1 MTEMAT
7 DKNSASG
14 AAQQPTS
21 KLPSTARV
29 VVIGGGAVG
38 ASVLYHLG
46 ELGWTDCVLLEKN
59 ELTSGS
65 TWHAAGNCPN
75 YVGSWTIMKIQSYS
89 TELYRKL
96 GALVDYPM
104 NYHVTG
110 AIRLAH
116 SRQRM
121 EEFRHVQSMGRQ
133 MGIEFTEMSN
143 AEMQEIYPFLETHDL
158 YGGQWDPLDGDI
170 DPAQLT
176 QALAKGARDMG
187 QTIVRFCPVTGV
199 RRENGEWVVA
209 TPAGEIRCEYVVN
222 AAGYRGGEVG
232 KMFGRN
238 LPCISLAHQ
247 YLITEAIPE
256 LTARDE
262 KLPLLRDPDSSYY
275 LRQEK
280 DGLLLGPYE
289 KNCRAHW
296 IDPSDPMPEDFSF
309 QLYQDDLER
318 LEWYIEDACARVPIL
333 GTGGITRVVNGPIP
347 YTPDGLPLL
356 GQMPGVPNAFEACV
370 FTFGIVQAGG
380 AGKMLSQIIVEGE
393 SETDGWAVDPR
404 RFTDH
409 VDDAYAAAKAIETY
423 SHEYAMHFPQIQWPA
438 GRQAKLSPLYD
449 KLAAAGAEFGAYG
462 GWERADWFPQNDADR
477 RPADSYDR
485 QHWFDTVGAECRH
498 VAEHVGILELTGF
511 TRFLLKGAGAADW
524 LRRQITGNLPKVGR
538 IGLVYMASPKGK
550 ILSEMTATRIAEDE
564 ILLML
569 GAGAYWHDRD
579 LLQFALPE
587 DGKITLQDITAE
599 MATLLVTGPKAP
611 ALMRDVSKGAIRPDD
626 FAWLSHQR
634 LNIAGVE
641 VTAIRVSFA
650 GEAGWEL
657 HCPMADVTTLYDA
670 IMASGAPHNLGH
682 FGMLALD
689 SMRLEK
695 GYRSWKSDLTSDYTM
710 LESGL
715 GRWVKFDKDDFV
727 GKASLMAEHQAGT
740 KRHFV
745 TLTLDDPVT
754 DSGDGTLGEPFGEAV
769 YLSTVN
775 IDNKS
780 AGLVVSAGY
789 GHRVEKSI
797 AMAVIDADALDDNVL
812 GGEKPISVLV
822 LGKERRAHIVEGGV
836 LYDPDNSRMKV

>member
-1 MTEMAT
+1 MTESLERDIDMTQERPA
-7 DKNSASG
+7 SAE
-14 AAQQPTS
+14 AELQTS
-21 KLPSTARV
+21 AKLPTTARV

-38 ASVLYHLG
+38 CSVLYHLA
-46 ELGWTDCVLLEKN
+46 EMGWSDCVLLEKN

-75 YVGSWTIMKIQSYS
+75 FVGSWTMMKIQSYS

-96 GALVDYPM
+96 GDLVDYPM

-121 EEFRHVQSMGRQ
+121 EEFRHVQAMGRH
-133 MGIEFTEMSN
+133 MGVEFEEMSN
-143 AEMQEIYPFLETHDL
+143 SDMQAIYPFLETHDL

-187 QTIVRFCPVTGV
+187 AKIIRFCPVTAVERVGD
-199 RRENGEWVVA
+199 EWKIT
-209 TPAGEIRCEYVVN
+209 TPNGEIRAEYVVN
-222 AAGYRGGEVG
+222 AAGYRASELG
-232 KMFGRN
+232 KMFGRDV
-238 LPCISLAHQ
+238 PCVSLAHQ
-247 YLITEAIPE
+247 YLITEPIPE

-296 IDPSDPMPEDFSF
+296 LEASDPMPDDFSF
-309 QLYQDDLER
+309 QLYNDDLER

-333 GTGGITRVVNGPIP
+333 GTAGITRVVNGPIP

-356 GQMPGVPNAFEACV
+356 GPMPGVPNAFEACV

-380 AGKMLSQIIVEGE
+380 AGKLLAEMMIEGE
-393 SETDGWAVDPR
+393 ADSDSWAVDPR

-409 VDDAYAAAKAIETY
+409 VDTAYTAAKAIETY

-438 GRQAKLSPLYD
+438 GRKAKCSPLYD
-449 KLAAAGAEFGAYG
+449 RLQAAGAAFGSYG
-462 GWERADWFPQNDADR
+462 GWERADWFPLNESDR

-485 QHWFDTVGAECRH
+485 QHWFAAVGDECRH
-498 VAEHVGILELTGF
+498 VASHAGILELTGF
-511 TRFLLKGAGAADW
+511 SRFHVTGAGADAW
-524 LRRQITGNLPKVGR
+524 LGKQITGNLPRVGR
-538 IGLVYMASPKGK
+538 IGLVYFASPKGK
-550 ILSEMTATRIAEDE
+550 ILTEMTVTRFAENDL
-564 ILLML
+564 LLMT

-579 LLQFALPE
+579 LLMASLPA
-587 DGKITLQDITAE
+587 DGMVQIADITRDL
-599 MATLLVTGPKAP
+599 ATLLVTGPKSP
-611 ALMRDVSKGAIRPDD
+611 AILADLTGQAMAHED
-626 FAWLSHQR
+626 FAWLSHR
-634 LNIAGVE
+634 MIEIAGHE
-641 VTAIRVSFA
+641 VTVIRVSFA
-650 GEAGWEL
+650 GEAGFEL
-657 HCPMADVTTLYDA
+657 HCKMDAVVAVYDA
-670 IMASGAPHNLGH
+670 VMAAGAAHQLRP

-715 GRWVKFDKDDFV
+715 GRWVNFNKDDFV
-727 GKASLMAEHQAGT
+727 GRSALQAEYQAGC
-740 KRHFV
+740 RREFV
-745 TLTLDDPVT
+745 TLVLDDP
-754 DSGDGTLGEPFGEAV
+754 DDGAPFGEAV
-769 YLSTVN
+769 YLSSVV
-775 IDNKS
+775 IDGVD
-780 AGLVVSAGY
+780 AGLVLSGGY
-789 GHRVEKSI
+789 GHRVGASI
-797 AMAVIDADALDDNVL
+797 AMAVVDCDALQKAKD
-812 GGEKPISVLV
+812 ISVLV
-822 LGKERRAHIVEGGV
+822 LGRPRRAKMVDGHV
-836 LYDPDNSRMKV
+836 LYDPENTKMKV

>member
-1 MTEMAT
+1 MNEMTPN
-7 DKNSASG
+7 DQ
-14 AAQQPTS
+14 AQQPTG

-75 YVGSWTIMKIQSYS
+75 YVGSWTMMKIQSYS
-89 TELYRKL
+89 TSLYRRL
-96 GALVDYPM
+96 GDLVDYPM

-121 EEFRHVQSMGRQ
+121 EEFRHVERMGRQ
-133 MGIEFTEMSN
+133 MGVEFQEMSN

-187 QTIVRFCPVTGV
+187 QTIIRFCPVTGV
-199 RRENGEWVVA
+199 RREDSEWVLT

-222 AAGYRGGEVG
+222 AAGYRAAELGR
-232 KMFGRN
+232 MFGRN
-238 LPCISLAHQ
+238 VPCISLAHQ
-247 YLITEAIPE
+247 YLVTEAVPE
-256 LTARDE
+256 LTARDTQ
-262 KLPLLRDPDSSYY
+262 LPLLRDPDSSYY

-296 IDPSDPMPEDFSF
+296 TTPSDPMPADFSF
-309 QLYQDDLER
+309 QLYNDDLER

-333 GTGGITRVVNGPIP
+333 GTAGITRVVNGPIP

-356 GQMPGVPNAFEACV
+356 GKMPGVPNAFEACV
-370 FTFGIVQAGG
+370 FTFGIVQGGG
-380 AGKMLSQIIVEGE
+380 AGKLLAEIIVEGE
-393 SETDGWAVDPR
+393 SETDNWAVDPR
-404 RFTDH
+404 RFTNH
-409 VDDAYAAAKAIETY
+409 VDEAYTEAKAIETY
-423 SHEYAMHFPQIQWPA
+423 SHEYAMHFPQVQWPA
-438 GRQAKLSPLYD
+438 ARKAKVSPLYD
-449 KLAAAGAEFGAYG
+449 RLAAAGAEFGAYG
-462 GWERADWFPQNDADR
+462 GWERADWFPLNDADR

-485 QHWFDTVGAECRH
+485 QHWFDAVGAECRH
-498 VAEHVGILELTGF
+498 VAEHVGVLELTGF
-511 TRFLLKGAGAADW
+511 SRFIIKGAGTADW
-524 LRRQITGNLPKVGR
+524 LRRQITGKLPKVGR
-538 IGLVYMASPKGK
+538 IGLIYFASEKGK
-550 ILSEMTATRIAEDE
+550 TLSEMTATRLGEDE
-564 ILLML
+564 FMLMT

-579 LLQFALPE
+579 LLQFALADFE
-587 DGKITLQDITAE
+587 ANGGAGGSDITIRDVSADL
-599 MATLLVTGPKAP
+599 ATLLVTGPRAP
-611 ALMRDVSKGAIRPDD
+611 ALLGDVTGMAMGHSD
-626 FAWLSHQR
+626 FAWLSFQK
-634 LNIAGVE
+634 LTIAGVV

-657 HCPMADVTTLYDA
+657 HCAMENVVTVYDA
-670 IMASGAPHNLGH
+670 LIEKGAAHNLGH

-695 GYRSWKSDLTSDYTM
+695 GYRSWKSDLTSDYSI

-715 GRWVKFDKDDFV
+715 GRWVDFGKEEFV
-727 GKASLMAEHQAGT
+727 GRNSLQAELQTGP
-740 KRHFV
+740 RRDFV
-745 TLTLDDPVT
+745 TLTIDDP
-754 DSGDGTLGEPFGEAV
+754 DDGAPFGEAV
-769 YLSTVN
+769 YLSTVL
-775 IDNKS
+775 IDGAA

-789 GHRVEKSI
+789 GHRVGKSI
-797 AMAVIDADALDDNVL
+797 VMAVLDKAALAKGGDIYVDVL
-812 GGEKPISVLV
+812 GR
-822 LGKERRAHIVEGGV
+822 ERAAHIVEGGV
-836 LYDPDNSRMKV
+836 LYDPDNRKMKV